1 LRGKIFTVLT
11 ATEKNILNIVIVGR
25 PNVGKSS
32 LFNRLAKKRV
42 AIVHDEP
49 GVTRDCI
56 HANASWDPL
65 TDIRVV
71 DTGGVFQGS
80 SYDAHILKGAEKEA
94 RQADVI
100 FVVVDG
106 QVGVQPLDLQVR
118 DWIFK
123 LNLDKP
129 IFTVVNKCE
138 SYELVDTYPYKKM
151 GGADVFAISAAHNR
165 GIEPL
170 MDAALLSKGIT
181 PFDPELLVDDEEVF
195 DPFEPVIEP
204 QSAAIKKPRIA
215 VIGRPNVGKSTLLNA
230 LIGQE
235 RVLVSD
241 LIGTTRDAI
250 YVEEEDCIW
259 IDTAGVRKKQRE
271 TTVIEKFAAMRTQDA
286 IDSADVC
293 IVCLDVQQGVTDH
306 DRRIADMVIQAGKG
320 AVVFLNKWDLVKAI
334 RMEHVM
340 QAIKQDPSL
349 NCFLPVIGS
358 AKTGRNT
365 DQLKEACLKS
375 YESRKRRISTAELNK
390 WLKNLLTHQSPPS
403 VRGRPTRISYLTQ
416 VSTAPPSFVIFCN
429 QEEVVP
435 SYLRYLENRFRSE
448 MGFVGTPI
456 RMRTKKRATWIE
468 RREG

>member
-1 LRGKIFTVLT
+1 MLT
-11 ATEKNILNIVIVGR
+11 AIEKNILHIVIVGR

-56 HANASWDPL
+56 HAQAPWDPL
-65 TDIRVV
+65 TDVRVV
-71 DTGGVFQGS
+71 DTGGIFQGS
-80 SYDAHILKGAEKEA
+80 SYDAHILEGAEKEA

-100 FVVVDG
+100 FVVLDG
-106 QVGVQPLDLQVR
+106 QVGVQPLDLKVR
-118 DWIFK
+118 DWLFK

-129 IFTVVNKCE
+129 LFTVVNKCE

-165 GIEPL
+165 GLEPL

-181 PFDPELLVDDEEVF
+181 PFDPEALVDEEEMLGSV
-195 DPFEPVIEP
+195 ELLP
-204 QSAAIKKPRIA
+204 QTEELVQKKPKIA

-230 LIGQE
+230 LIGQQ

-250 YVEEEDCIW
+250 YVEEADCIW

-271 TTVIEKFAAMRTQDA
+271 TTVIEKFAAMRTQEA
-286 IDSADVC
+286 IESADVC

-349 NCFLPVIGS
+349 NCFLPIIGS
-358 AKTGRNT
+358 AKTARNT
-365 DQLKEACLKS
+365 DQLKNACLKS
-375 YESRKRRISTAELNK
+375 YESRNRRISTAELNK
-390 WLKNLLTHQSPPS
+390 WLKNLLIHQSPPS

-468 RREG
+468 RRER

>member
-1 LRGKIFTVLT
+1 MRGDLFTVPVV
-11 ATEKNILNIVIVGR
+11 ATKNTLNVVIVGR

-56 HANASWDPL
+56 HAFAEWDPL
-65 TDIRVV
+65 NNLRVV
-71 DTGGVFQGS
+71 DTGGVFQGGA
-80 SYDAHILKGAEKEA
+80 YDTYILSGAEKEL
-94 RQADVI
+94 RNADVI

-123 LNLDKP
+123 LNLKKP

-151 GGADVFAISAAHNR
+151 GGSEVFAISAAHNR
-165 GIEPL
+165 GLEPL
-170 MDAALLSKGIT
+170 LDAALLSQGFT
-181 PFDPELLVDDEEVF
+181 PFDPEAIQLEDDAQ
-195 DPFEPVIEP
+195 DPFEPVVEEEVSRP
-204 QSAAIKKPRIA
+204 KKPRIA
-215 VIGRPNVGKSTLLNA
+215 VIGRPNVGKSTLLNS

-271 TTVIEKFAAMRTQDA
+271 TTVIEKFAAMRTEEA
-286 IDSADVC
+286 IESADVC
-293 IVCLDVQQGVTDH
+293 ILCLDVQQGVTDH
-306 DRRIADMVIQAGKG
+306 DRRIADMVIEAGKG

-349 NCFLPVIGS
+349 NCFIPVIGS
-358 AKTGRNT
+358 AKTSRNT
-365 DQLKEACLKS
+365 DQLKTACLKS
-375 YESRKRRISTAELNK
+375 YASRNRRISTAELNK
-390 WLKNLLTHQSPPS
+390 WLKNLLMHQSPPS

-468 RREG
+468 RREK